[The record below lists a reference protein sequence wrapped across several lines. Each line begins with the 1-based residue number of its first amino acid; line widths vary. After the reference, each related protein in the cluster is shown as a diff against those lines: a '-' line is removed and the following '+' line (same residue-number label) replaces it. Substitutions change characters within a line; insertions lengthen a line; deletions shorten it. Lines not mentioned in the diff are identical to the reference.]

1 MYGRPAAG
9 FKGSF
14 PASLEHL
21 WVRQPV
27 SKISAAAAARGT
39 GAVPVPPAYIE
50 CIINII
56 YIIIYIICRRRYI
69 NISLPPYI

>member
-39 GAVPVPPAYIE
+39 GAVPVPPAYI
-50 CIINII
+50 
-56 YIIIYIICRRRYI
+56 
-69 NISLPPYI
+69 